1 MYRSFEQM
9 ERDVQKQGE
18 KKILALAGSHD
29 DDVLAAVVHAR
40 KKNIAGAVL
49 IGDVRR
55 TEQLLSEMGERREDY
70 ELIECQNERECAR
83 LACQLVKDKKADI
96 PMKGLMQ
103 TASFMKAILDKESY
117 GFVPEQ
123 GLLSQATLLEFE
135 GRMMVITDCAVNI
148 SPQYAEKVKILNNA
162 VALAKRIG
170 IAIPKAAVIAPVEMV
185 NPNMPSTIDAAM
197 LSKAA
202 QRGQIKD
209 CIVDG
214 PLAMDNA
221 LSKEAARHK
230 GIQSEVAGEADI
242 LLVPDLCTGNVLT
255 KALVHFAK
263 GIPSAGLLLGTVVP
277 VVMTS
282 RTDTP
287 ENKYHSIL
295 ASVS

>member
-29 DDVLAAVVHAR
+29 DDALASVVHAR

-83 LACQLVKDKKADI
+83 LACQLVKEKKADI

-295 ASVS
+295 ASVL

>member
-29 DDVLAAVVHAR
+29 DDALASVVHAR

>member
-9 ERDVQKQGE
+9 EQDVQKQGK

-29 DDVLAAVVHAR
+29 DDALAAVVHAR
-40 KKNIAGAVL
+40 KKNIARAVL

-55 TEQLLSEMGERREDY
+55 TEQLLGEMGERREDY

-83 LACQLVKDKKADI
+83 LACQLVKEKKADI

-135 GRMMVITDCAVNI
+135 GRMMIITDCAVNI
-148 SPQYAEKVKILNNA
+148 SPGYAEKVKILKNA
-162 VALAKRIG
+162 VALAKKTG
-170 IAIPKAAVIAPVEMV
+170 IAIPKAAVIAPVEV
-185 NPNMPSTIDAAM
+185 INPNMPSTVDAAM

-295 ASVS
+295 ASVL